1 MKKSNNTIILTMPKF
16 AYKVDKESGEK
27 TMEKVMAEIYVPTNV
42 LDFGTF
48 QDSVQYHIYRY
59 GEKVL
64 HGKYWSEYV
73 KEPAKRDKDK
83 VLKLK
88 KEYET
93 YSEMYVSWLAGL
105 ADKYANATNAQE
117 VFLSDEFA
125 KIFAIWVLGEKS
137 YIVPAELNGKQDTET
152 VHFHFP
158 DESKVSGYV
167 RDFLEGVTDKQ
178 KKTTTEA
185 VNTYCNT
192 YFKTVGTAEN
202 DDVYKNV
209 TFKISQKLLNDELF
223 SRSKKAL
230 KADKKGRGIRNEWLT
245 PFELTSQL
253 FAICMYTLG
262 MPFFDG
268 KTTVE
273 YVEELRTSERVV
285 KAPAR
290 KTKKEEKK

>member
-1 MKKSNNTIILTMPKF
+1 MKKSNNVIILTMPKF

-27 TMEKVMAEIYVPTNV
+27 TMEKVTAEIYVPTNV
-42 LDFGTF
+42 LDIDTF
-48 QDSVQYHIYRY
+48 QNAVQYHIFRY

-73 KEPAKRDKDK
+73 KEPTKKDK
-83 VLKLK
+83 EKLAK
-88 KEYET
+88 TEKEYQTFTDMFNEWSGNLNDV
-93 YSEMYVSWLAGL
+93 YE
-105 ADKYANATNAQE
+105 NATDATE
-117 VFLSDEFA
+117 AFLSDEFS
-125 KIFAIWVLGEKS
+125 KIFAVWILGEKS
-137 YIVPAELNGKQDTET
+137 YTVPSALNGHQET
-152 VHFHFP
+152 RTVFFHFP

-167 RDFLEGVTDKQ
+167 ADFLEGVTDKQ
-178 KKTTTEA
+178 KKATTEA

-202 DDVYKNV
+202 GDVYKNV

-230 KADKKGRGIRNEWLT
+230 KADKKGRGIKNEWLT

-253 FAICMYTLG
+253 FAICMHTLG

-273 YVEELRTSERVV
+273 YVEELKTSERIV
-285 KAPAR
+285 KAPTR
-290 KTKKEEKK
+290 KTKK

>member
-1 MKKSNNTIILTMPKF
+1 MKKSNNVIILTMPKF

-27 TMEKVMAEIYVPTNV
+27 TMEKVTAEIYVPTNV
-42 LDFGTF
+42 LDVDTF
-48 QDSVQYHIYRY
+48 QNAVQYHIFRY

-73 KEPAKRDKDK
+73 KEPTKKDK
-83 VLKLK
+83 EKLAK
-88 KEYET
+88 TEKEYQTFTDMFNEWSGNLNDV
-93 YSEMYVSWLAGL
+93 YE
-105 ADKYANATNAQE
+105 NATDATE
-117 VFLSDEFA
+117 AFLSDEFS
-125 KIFAIWVLGEKS
+125 KIFAVWILGEKS
-137 YIVPAELNGKQDTET
+137 YTVPSALNGRQET
-152 VHFHFP
+152 RTVFFHFP

-167 RDFLEGVTDKQ
+167 ADFLEGVTDKQ
-178 KKTTTEA
+178 KKATTEA

-202 DDVYKNV
+202 GDVYKNV

-230 KADKKGRGIRNEWLT
+230 KADKKGRGIKNEWLT

-253 FAICMYTLG
+253 FAICMHTLG

-273 YVEELRTSERVV
+273 YVEELKTSERIV
-285 KAPAR
+285 KAPTR
-290 KTKKEEKK
+290 KTKK